1 MKKYI
6 ERISSLIA
14 ATILL
19 QTLYFK
25 FTGAPGSVYI
35 FSELGMEPY
44 GRVGLGIVELI
55 TAVLLIVKRTSFVG
69 ALLGLGI
76 MIGAIVSHLFVL
88 GIEVQNDGG
97 TLFALAVIVFIM
109 CLITA
114 ILQKDKWKTFQTS
127 GMSFE
132 TLFK

>member
-6 ERISSLIA
+6 ERITSLIA
-14 ATILL
+14 AVILL

-25 FTGAPGSVYI
+25 FTGAPESVYI
-35 FSELGMEPY
+35 FSQLGLEPY

-76 MIGAIVSHLFVL
+76 ITGAIFSHLFVL
-88 GIEVQNDGG
+88 GIVVQNDGG
-97 TLFALAVIVFIM
+97 LLFALAVIVFIM
-109 CLITA
+109 CVISA
-114 ILQKDKWKTFQTS
+114 ILQKEKWTTFRES
-127 GMSFE
+127 GMSVG
-132 TLFK
+132 TLFA

>member
-6 ERISSLIA
+6 ERITSLIA
-14 ATILL
+14 AVILL

-25 FTGAPGSVYI
+25 FTGAPESVYI
-35 FSELGMEPY
+35 FSQLGLEPY

-76 MIGAIVSHLFVL
+76 ITGAIFSHLFVL
-88 GIEVQNDGG
+88 GIVVQNDGG
-97 TLFALAVIVFIM
+97 LLFALAVIVFIM
-109 CLITA
+109 CLISA
-114 ILQKDKWKTFQTS
+114 ILQKEKWTTFRES
-127 GMSFE
+127 GMSVG
-132 TLFK
+132 TLFA